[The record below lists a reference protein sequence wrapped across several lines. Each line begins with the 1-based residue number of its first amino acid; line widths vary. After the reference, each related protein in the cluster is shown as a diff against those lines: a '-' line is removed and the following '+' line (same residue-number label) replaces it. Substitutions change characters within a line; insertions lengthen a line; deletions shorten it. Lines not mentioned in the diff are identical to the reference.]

1 MNKEQFLRDLRV
13 TLSGLSPEELEN
25 AIQYYE
31 EYFAEAGPDREA
43 EILRELGSP
52 QAVAAQIR
60 VDITLRGMDGPTPP
74 SAKKGISAVW
84 LVVLAIFAAPI
95 ALPLAIALAITALAL
110 VVAVA
115 AVLLAIFL
123 VVVVLVGCGI
133 LVGLYAFHLFQVS
146 AAAGLICLGAG
157 MAMTGCSLLMV
168 VLMIL
173 CARMGFRGVAYLL
186 NRVTQKKRRKRA

>member
-31 EYFAEAGPDREA
+31 EYFAEAGPEREA

-84 LVVLAIFAAPI
+84 VVILAIFAAPI
-95 ALPLAIALAITALAL
+95 ALPLAIAVALLAFAMMVT
-110 VVAVA
+110 VA
-115 AVLLAIFL
+115 AVLFAIL
-123 VVVVLVGCGI
+123 VVVIALLGSGVLVGICA
-133 LVGLYAFHLFQVS
+133 LPLFGVNF
-146 AAAGLICLGAG
+146 AAGLTCFGAG
-157 MAMTGCSLLMV
+157 LALTGGSLLMV

-173 CARMGFRGVAYLL
+173 CARIGFRGIAYLL
-186 NRVTQKKRRKRA
+186 NRVNKRKRGKLA